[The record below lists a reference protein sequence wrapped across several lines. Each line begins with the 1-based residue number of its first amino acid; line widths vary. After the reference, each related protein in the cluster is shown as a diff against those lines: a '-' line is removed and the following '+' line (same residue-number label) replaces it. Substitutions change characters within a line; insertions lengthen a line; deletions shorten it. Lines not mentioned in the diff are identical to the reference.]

1 MPRHHDLPSAWK
13 EDHGCLGTLNARADS
28 PRRQI
33 THVGMEIIA
42 LIRQRT
48 HLAALAAAAH
58 RLDLASARH
67 SRVPTKQSGDSA

>member
-1 MPRHHDLPSAWK
+1 M
-13 EDHGCLGTLNARADS
+13 
-28 PRRQI
+28 
-33 THVGMEIIA
+33 GMEIIA